1 MHIFH
6 SWPVV
11 LGCERGCCALY
22 DFYGC
27 WVDGD
32 DRCDILIVVLNHDP
46 ALLRTFLVHQ
56 PQHTLFSE
64 LVGLFPRIDFVW
76 FVSGSWNHW
85 YVYFVEGMTLAKMGI
100 IMSLFLRKTEITKNL
115 TAGVLETLQV
125 WGMLTQSEGGLQAQ
139 LLEIMR
145 MLLDSE
151 TMDTVFCPFAKG
163 VLEER
168 SCPCYFWVQL
178 SCSLLGF
185 FECIHWLC
193 FWIQNAPTT
202 VFRLITVEGIGV

>member
-1 MHIFH
+1 
-6 SWPVV
+6 
-11 LGCERGCCALY
+11 
-22 DFYGC
+22 
-27 WVDGD
+27 
-32 DRCDILIVVLNHDP
+32 
-46 ALLRTFLVHQ
+46 
-56 PQHTLFSE
+56 
-64 LVGLFPRIDFVW
+64 
-76 FVSGSWNHW
+76 
-85 YVYFVEGMTLAKMGI
+85 VEGMTLAKMGI

-193 FWIQNAPTT
+193 F
-202 VFRLITVEGIGV
+202 